1 MGPAHET
8 PRLFLDKKPLKIIRR
23 LGEGAFAEVFLAEWQ
38 NERLAVKLLKVNQPS
53 ALESFKQEYLL
64 GKNLCHSSFA
74 RFFRF
79 GWTEEETP
87 FYTME
92 YLEGKNIKNCWPKLD
107 SLSKKILCYQLF
119 LGLTLL
125 HKKGLV
131 HRDLKP
137 SNLLFIQKPK
147 TKTPLQLKIM
157 DLGLAQSA
165 DPLGEESVG
174 GTVDYLAPE
183 LIRKEKPDARAD
195 FYACGIILC
204 ELFLGHPPF
213 TDPDPAATLA
223 RHQEAPLPELP
234 IRNQKEKNFWQ
245 NLIDRLAAK
254 TKEERPKEGAEL
266 LGLLLEDPAL
276 RKALGR
282 QNESA
287 ANWCSTLLPRPW
299 ADPSNRL
306 ESELSAEVPASVVRA
321 KEELIDKR
329 DLSKTA
335 DFPPVRLAIEA
346 QNSTCA
352 YPRLSEK
359 ELESWLVSV
368 FGGSKEASKILW
380 QKTSGEV
387 CLIELE
393 LAFWQKKKLLS
404 WNGTSW
410 NVEENRFK
418 DVPLSPASRNELLA
432 LAAILP
438 DEERQL
444 LGRLSFFLGFF
455 NSEEIVKTGL
465 WEKNNRDVLLK
476 NLQRANFIISLDE
489 NRFYFSRPGLRE
501 ALYYT
506 QKNPR
511 EIHRRIWKYFAQTG
525 QSADKTRAREW
536 EFQAAGAGLWEEAT
550 RQALAAAEKP
560 APKRT
565 SKRKIG
571 IWTARLNGRKN
582 SPLVPA
588 GTASF

>member
-23 LGEGAFAEVFLAEWQ
+23 LGEGAFADVFLAEWQ
-38 NERLAVKLLKVNQPS
+38 NERLAVKILKVNQPS
-53 ALESFKQEYLL
+53 ALEPFKQEYLL
-64 GKNLCHSSFA
+64 GKNICHSSFA

-92 YLEGKNIKNCWPKLD
+92 YLEGKNIKDCWSKLD
-107 SLSKKILCYQLF
+107 SLSKKMLCYQLF

-147 TKTPLQLKIM
+147 AKTPLQLKIM

-204 ELFLGHPPF
+204 ELFLGLPPF
-213 TDPDPAATLA
+213 ADPDPAATLA

-234 IRNQKEKNFWQ
+234 IRNRKEKIFWQ
-245 NLIDRLAAK
+245 NLISRLAAK
-254 TKEERPKEGAEL
+254 TKEERPKEAAEL
-266 LGLLLEDPAL
+266 LCLLLEDPAL
-276 RKALGR
+276 RKALAR

-287 ANWCSTLLPRPW
+287 ANWCRTLLPRPW

-306 ESELSAEVPASVVRA
+306 ENGLSAEVPATVARA

-329 DLSKTA
+329 DLSKTVN
-335 DFPPVRLAIEA
+335 FSPIRLAIVAE
-346 QNSTCA
+346 NSTCT
-352 YPRLSEK
+352 YPRLSEN
-359 ELESWLVSV
+359 ELESWLVYV

-387 CLIELE
+387 CLIVLE
-393 LAFWQKKKLLS
+393 LAFWQKKKLVN

-410 NVEENRFK
+410 NVEENRLK
-418 DVPLSPASRNELLA
+418 DVPLSPASRNELMA

-438 DEERQL
+438 DEEQQL
-444 LGRLSFFLGFF
+444 LGRLSFLLGFF
-455 NSEEIVKTGL
+455 SPEEISKTGL
-465 WEKNNRDVLLK
+465 WEKSNLNELLK
-476 NLQRANFIISLDE
+476 NLRKTNFIISLDE
-489 NRFYFSRPGLRE
+489 NHLYFSRPGLRE
-501 ALYYT
+501 AL
-506 QKNPR
+506 
-511 EIHRRIWKYFAQTG
+511 
-525 QSADKTRAREW
+525 
-536 EFQAAGAGLWEEAT
+536 
-550 RQALAAAEKP
+550 
-560 APKRT
+560 
-565 SKRKIG
+565 
-571 IWTARLNGRKN
+571 
-582 SPLVPA
+582 
-588 GTASF
+588 